1 MNQARILHIETATNI
16 CSVALSEGE
25 KLLTIRESDE
35 DRSHGSLLSVFM
47 NEVLTEVGYKPV
59 DLDAI
64 SVSKGPGSYTGL
76 RIGVSA
82 VKGFSYALKLPI
94 IGVDTLLALAIG
106 ARETDRVQKL
116 ITQHPDILL
125 CPLLDAR
132 RMEVYSGFYTLSNL
146 PFRKVSADIIDEN
159 SFKEILD
166 SHPVLFF
173 GNGAFKV
180 KEPIQHP
187 NAFFADQVEPSAKN
201 MIPLCLDLYE
211 KKEFEDAAYF
221 EPYYLK
227 DFVATTPKKKI
238 L

>member
-1 MNQARILHIETATNI
+1 MKNPRILHIETATNI

-25 KLLTIRESDE
+25 KLLAIRESDE

-47 NEVLTEVGYKPV
+47 DEVLSEAGFQPG
-59 DLDAI
+59 DMDAI

-82 VKGFSYALKLPI
+82 VKGFSYGLKLPV
-94 IGVDTLLALAIG
+94 IGIDTLLALAIG
-106 ARETDRVQKL
+106 AKSTSAVQRL
-116 ITQHPDILL
+116 ITEHPDLLL

-132 RMEVYSGFYTLSNL
+132 RMEVYSGFYTQSNHI
-146 PFRKVSADIIDEN
+146 FRKVSADIIDEN

-166 SHPVLFF
+166 AQSVVFF

-180 KEPIQHP
+180 KETLQHT
-187 NAFFADQVEPSAKN
+187 NAFFVDEIELSAKN
-201 MIPLCLDLYE
+201 MISLSLDLYE
-211 KKEFEDAAYF
+211 KDKFEDAAYF

>member
-1 MNQARILHIETATNI
+1 MNPRILHIETATNV

-25 KLLTIRESDE
+25 ELLAIRESAE
-35 DRSHGSLLSVFM
+35 DKSHGSLLSVFM
-47 NEVLTEVGYKPV
+47 DEVLSEAGFKPG
-59 DLDAI
+59 DLNAV

-82 VKGFSYALKLPI
+82 VKGFSYGLNLPV
-94 IGVDTLLALAIG
+94 IGIDTLLALAIG
-106 ARETDRVQKL
+106 AKASETVQKL
-116 ITQHPDILL
+116 VAEHPDLLL

-132 RMEVYSGFYTLSNL
+132 RMEVYSGFYTLTNEI
-146 PFRKVSADIIDEN
+146 FRKVSADIIDEK
-159 SFKEILD
+159 SFEDILNA
-166 SHPVLFF
+166 HPVLFF

-180 KEPIQHP
+180 KETVQNPR
-187 NAFFADQVEPSAKN
+187 AFFLDEIEPSAKN
-201 MIPLCLDLYE
+201 MISLSLDLYE
-211 KKEFEDAAYF
+211 KDEFEDTAYF